1 MVSPCKECDE
11 RELGCHSHCI
21 AYKRWKA
28 KHGEIVIR
36 IHEDETASKTWKIR
50 SGESYGVRHELSEA
64 AGEIL
69 QGLSYDVPC

>member
-28 KHGEIVIR
+28 EHGEIVLR
-36 IHEDETASKTWKIR
+36 MHEDETASRNMENQIR
-50 SGESYGVRHELSEA
+50 RKLWS
-64 AGEIL
+64 
-69 QGLSYDVPC
+69 

>member
-11 RELGCHSHCI
+11 RELGRHTHCI

-36 IHEDETASKTWKIR
+36 IHEDETASRNMENQIR
-50 SGESYGVRHELSEA
+50 RKLWS
-64 AGEIL
+64 
-69 QGLSYDVPC
+69 

>member
-1 MVSPCKECDE
+1 MLSSPCRNCDE

-36 IHEDETASKTWKIR
+36 IHEDETASRNMENQIR
-50 SGESYGVRHELSEA
+50 RKLWS
-64 AGEIL
+64 
-69 QGLSYDVPC
+69 

>member
-28 KHGEIVIR
+28 KYGEIVLKM
-36 IHEDETASKTWKIR
+36 HEDETANKNMESQIR
-50 SGESYGVRHELSEA
+50 RKLWS
-64 AGEIL
+64 
-69 QGLSYDVPC
+69 

>member
-36 IHEDETASKTWKIR
+36 IHEDETASRNMENQIR
-50 SGESYGVRHELSEA
+50 RKLWS
-64 AGEIL
+64 
-69 QGLSYDVPC
+69 